1 MEHVVLRAYG
11 DPKPQGSKTAF
22 VNPRTKRAVVV
33 DQNSKTLKPW
43 RQDVQDRAVAAM
55 SGRKM
60 MLGPVGVVIDFYLPK
75 PKSAPK
81 TKTVCDKRPDGD
93 KLLRAVLD
101 SMTGVVYK
109 DDGQIVSYEVTKRY
123 ANDEEAPG
131 VYIEVYSLPPDYL

>member
-1 MEHVVLRAYG
+1 M
-11 DPKPQGSKTAF
+11 
-22 VNPRTKRAVVV
+22 V
-33 DQNSKTLKPW
+33 DQNSKALKPW

-55 SGRKM
+55 SGKK
-60 MLGPVGVVIDFYLPK
+60 LLTGPVGVVIDFYMPK

-101 SMTGVVYK
+101 SLTGVVYK

-123 ANDEEAPG
+123 ADDDEPPG
-131 VYIEVYSLPPDYL
+131 VYIEVYSLPNDYL